1 MREQVSAR
9 IQGIFAYCS
18 NTPRAPAGAAAEIL
32 SGYDKIARP
41 HLLGELL
48 HTRIVFKSILRHFGG
63 IGFRQIFVVIDK
75 VGIHV
80 VANTQAR
87 PFKTLIC
94 CTSLNQECRG
104 DR

>member
-1 MREQVSAR
+1 
-9 IQGIFAYCS
+9 
-18 NTPRAPAGAAAEIL
+18 
-32 SGYDKIARP
+32 
-41 HLLGELL
+41 
-48 HTRIVFKSILRHFGG
+48 
-63 IGFRQIFVVIDK
+63 VIDK